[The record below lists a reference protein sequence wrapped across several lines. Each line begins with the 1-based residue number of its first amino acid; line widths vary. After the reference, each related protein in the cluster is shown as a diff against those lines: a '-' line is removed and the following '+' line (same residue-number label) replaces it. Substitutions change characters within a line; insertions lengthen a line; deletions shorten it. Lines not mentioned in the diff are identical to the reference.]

1 MERGRPRGGDP
12 RTTDRAPL
20 GPDQAGAAETPRW
33 RFWPVLFSAVAAFL
47 VANIAVL
54 AAGRVFA
61 IPIGHLDQLTP
72 EQIGILTAAQ
82 DITLGLGLVF
92 LLRAWPKLRLADL
105 GFTAPVRV
113 RLGVATGVAL
123 WLASIVVANAQAAVV
138 GAHPQALIL
147 AAAAHR
153 SLPGLVIDL
162 VFGAGVVAVVEEL
175 FFRVVLFT
183 LLRQRMRFTYA
194 AIVSSALFALAHE
207 ISAWLPVFVLGL
219 LLAYLYE
226 KRHSLWT
233 NALAHG
239 TLNAI
244 SFVLLFL
251 LPDLGT

>member
-1 MERGRPRGGDP
+1 
-12 RTTDRAPL
+12 
-20 GPDQAGAAETPRW
+20 
-33 RFWPVLFSAVAAFL
+33 
-47 VANIAVL
+47 
-54 AAGRVFA
+54 
-61 IPIGHLDQLTP
+61 
-72 EQIGILTAAQ
+72 
-82 DITLGLGLVF
+82 
-92 LLRAWPKLRLADL
+92 
-105 GFTAPVRV
+105 
-113 RLGVATGVAL
+113 
-123 WLASIVVANAQAAVV
+123 V
-138 GAHPQALIL
+138 GTHPQALIV

-175 FFRVVLFT
+175 FFRVVLFA
-183 LLRQRMRFTYA
+183 LLRQRLRFAYA

-251 LPDLGT
+251 LPDLGA